1 MSAVSTDAISA
12 GTAPETEPADDD
24 AAGGGSSLVEQAPRL
39 KVRVIFRRFWP
50 ETRPFRGRMVLSLLL
65 AAAGPALAT
74 VGIWLFK
81 ILVDDV
87 LTPHDYRLFPTV
99 AGAYLG
105 ITLLEGLLNF

>member
-1 MSAVSTDAISA
+1 MTAVAADAHSA
-12 GTAPETEPADDD
+12 GAVAEAEPADDD
-24 AAGGGSSLVEQAPRL
+24 AAGGATSLVEQAPRL

-87 LTPHDYRLFPTV
+87 LTPHDYRLFPAV
-99 AGAYLG
+99 AAAY
-105 ITLLEGLLNF
+105 